1 MNRRGFL
8 GLLGAT
14 PLLLTGCGKSKANVV
29 EEGFT
34 LFNLPITL
42 RFADT
47 SPELVNRAVN
57 TAQDIIG
64 PLYHRI
70 HPWKPSDLTR
80 LNHELAK
87 KGQAETTPEII
98 ELIGISRRLY
108 RATDGVFDP
117 AIGGLIAAW
126 GFHNSHVDR
135 PHALPSDDYLD
146 NWLKH
151 APSMA
156 DVHVDGRTVSVSNR
170 RVQFDFNAIA
180 EGFAARKIIKAIE
193 GLGVKNCVFDP
204 GGDLTVIGDAGD
216 RPWHLGIEDPLHH
229 GVLGGID
236 LSGHHALFSSG
247 DYEHRFIYRGQS
259 YSHIINPRTA
269 RPVRGIAGTTVLCDD
284 PVIAD
289 GAATAMMMLMPE
301 EAAKVSRR
309 LDLSGCLLMED
320 NGQLW
325 MTPSLQQAIKEAGGL
340 RTKHRD
346 IRSVHLLPS

>member
-1 MNRRGFL
+1 MISRRGFL
-8 GLLGAT
+8 GLLAGS
-14 PLLLTGCGKSKANVV
+14 PLLLAGCGRSQPQIV

-47 SPELVNRAVN
+47 PAELVNRAVN
-57 TAQDIIG
+57 IAQGIIG

-80 LNHELAK
+80 LNHELAT
-87 KGQAETTPEII
+87 KGEGETTAEII
-98 ELIGISRRLY
+98 ELIGISRQLFK
-108 RATDGVFDP
+108 ATDGVFDP

-135 PHALPSDDYLD
+135 SHPLPSDTFLD
-146 NWLKH
+146 NWLQH
-151 APSMA
+151 APSMD
-156 DVHVDGRTVSVSNR
+156 DVHVDGHTVRVSNR

-180 EGFAARKIIKAIE
+180 EGFAAKKIIRAIE
-193 GLGVKNCVFDP
+193 QIGVKNCVFDP
-204 GGDLTVIGDAGD
+204 GGDLTLIGNAGD
-216 RPWHLGIEDPLHH
+216 RPWRLGIADPLHH

-236 LSGHHALFSSG
+236 LSGHQALFSSG
-247 DYEHRFIYRGQS
+247 DYEHRFIYKGQS

-289 GAATAMMMLMPE
+289 GAATALMMLMPN
-301 EAAKVSRR
+301 EAAKVAAR
-309 LDLSGCLLMED
+309 LDLRGCLLMED

-325 MTPSLQQAIKEAGGL
+325 MTPSLQQDIAKSGGL
-340 RTKHRD
+340 NPSHGD
-346 IRSVHLLPS
+346 IRSVHLLP

>member
-1 MNRRGFL
+1 MNPRRTFL
-8 GLLGAT
+8 GLLAAS
-14 PLLLTGCGKSKANVV
+14 PLLLAGCSKPRPRIV

-47 SPELVNRAVN
+47 SPALVNHAVN
-57 TAQDIIG
+57 TAAGIIE

-80 LNHELAK
+80 LNHALARH
-87 KGQAETTPEII
+87 GQAETTPEII
-98 ELIGISRRLY
+98 ELIEVSQRLFK
-108 RATDGVFDP
+108 ATDGVFDP

-135 PHALPSDDYLD
+135 SHAPPSDSFLD
-146 NWLKH
+146 QWLTH

-156 DVHVDGRTVSVSNR
+156 DVTVAGTTVTVSNR

-180 EGFAARKIIKAIE
+180 EGFAARKIIRAIE
-193 GLGVKNCVFDP
+193 KLGVKNCVFDP
-204 GGDLTVIGDAGD
+204 GGDLTVIGAAGD
-216 RPWHLGIEDPLHH
+216 RPWRLGIENPLHH

-236 LSGHHALFSSG
+236 LRGEQALFSSG
-247 DYEHRFIYRGQS
+247 DYEHRFLYKGKS

-269 RPVRGIAGTTVLCDD
+269 RPVRGIAGTTVLTKD

-289 GAATAMMMLMPE
+289 GAATALMMLEPT
-301 EAAKVSRR
+301 EAAPVAHR
-309 LDLSGCLLMED
+309 LALEGCLLMED

-325 MTPSLQQAIKEAGGL
+325 MTRSMQ
-340 RTKHRD
+340 RTVKLNPDRPGVTAV
-346 IRSVHLLPS
+346 RTLPAQ